1 MATGPIILTAA
12 GFTAA
17 LDELRTRAAD
27 ATRLPM
33 REIFALAKA
42 HTDMEP
48 TEIEA
53 LLDRPE
59 HELRVGAVSIMDFQ
73 ARRRTTTPERR
84 AELCELYLRRHDRI
98 DSWDLVDR
106 AAPHVVGGFL
116 VDRSR
121 QPLYDLARSDEPMR
135 RRTAITA
142 TWFFI
147 RQGDVTDTFAIGRI
161 LAHDPH
167 DLVQKAVGGWVRE
180 AGKHDPEQLRAFLD
194 DHAATIPRTALR
206 YAIEHLDPQTRQ
218 HYLGLAKASK

>member
-194 DHAATIPRTALR
+194 DHAATMPRAALR